1 MLLLNMINNNELID
15 QIKLYNKFLNSDSVN
30 KAYNFALEAHQNQ
43 KREEGV
49 PYIIHPVAVAKILT
63 DLKLDSATITT
74 GLLHDTI
81 EDTKET
87 YESVKKEFGEEV
99 ANLVDGVTKI
109 SALEDKASIDS
120 KAENFRK
127 LILATSKDIRVLLV
141 KLADRLHNMRTIHFL
156 KDKDKI
162 IRKAKETMEIYA
174 PLADRMGM
182 NRIRDELE
190 DLSFSVLNKPARDL
204 ILERLKFIK
213 NNRDD
218 TFKSISL
225 DLIELLKSNGIN
237 ATITGREKTPFSI
250 WRKIQNKKI
259 SLEQLTDII
268 GFRIVVKNIED
279 CYKALGIF
287 HSKFSTIPGKFKD
300 YISTPKINKYKS
312 IHTSVIGPKK
322 NRIEIQ
328 IRTFE
333 MQEFAE
339 RGIASH
345 WKYKSSEKFSE
356 LSWKEYDWLR
366 DLVEIIETGNSP
378 EHYYEF
384 TKLQMFQDNVFCFT
398 PEGAVIKLPMKATPI
413 DFAYAVHTKIG
424 NSAIG
429 CLVNGQD
436 TTLQTTLK
444 NGDLV
449 KIETSKNASPSLHW
463 LSSSKTGKARAAI
476 RRYWQ
481 DKSLENTNLIEK
493 NYSSTIEV
501 DLPHEPGALGNIC
514 SLIGLNKG
522 NIINVELLDRREDY
536 LKFSFD
542 LQIKDLKNFTNLISQ
557 IKQSNLKFRIIRH
570 KQKKNAFIKRIFDN
584 FKRN

>member
-1 MLLLNMINNNELID
+1 MINNNELID
-15 QIKLYNKFLNSDSVN
+15 QIKSYNKFLNSESLN

-43 KREEGV
+43 KRDEGV

-63 DLKLDSATITT
+63 ELKLDSATITT

-81 EDTKET
+81 EDTNVT
-87 YESVKKEFGEEV
+87 YDTVNKEFGEEV
-99 ANLVDGVTKI
+99 ANLVEGVTKI
-109 SALEDKASIDS
+109 SALEDKASGDS

-141 KLADRLHNMRTIHFL
+141 KLADRLHNMRTIQFV
-156 KDKDKI
+156 KDKEKI

-204 ILERLKFIK
+204 ILERLNFIK

-225 DLIELLKSNGIN
+225 EFIDLLKKNGVTAI
-237 ATITGREKTPFSI
+237 ITGREKTPFSI

-268 GFRIVVKNIED
+268 GFRIIVKNVED
-279 CYKALGIF
+279 CYKTLGIF
-287 HSKFSTIPGKFKD
+287 HNKFSTIPGKFKD
-300 YISTPKINKYKS
+300 YISTPKINNYKS
-312 IHTSVIGPKK
+312 IHTAVIGPKK

-328 IRTFE
+328 IRTNE
-333 MQEFAE
+333 MHEFAQ

-366 DLVEIIETGNSP
+366 DLVEIIEAGTSP

-384 TKLQMFQDNVFCFT
+384 TKLQMFQENVFCFT
-398 PEGAVIKLPMKATPI
+398 PKGSVIKLPKKATPI

-429 CLVNGQD
+429 CTINGRHA
-436 TTLQTTLK
+436 TLQSILK

-449 KIETSKNASPSLHW
+449 NIETSKNASPSMHW
-463 LSSSKTGKARAAI
+463 LNSSTTGKARSAI

-481 DKSLENTNLIEK
+481 DKSTENVNVEEK
-493 NYSSTIEV
+493 SYTCTIEV
-501 DLPHEPGALGNIC
+501 DLPHKPGALGNIS
-514 SLIGLNKG
+514 SLIGINKG
-522 NIINVELLDRREDY
+522 NIINIEM
-536 LKFSFD
+536 LKRKKDFLTFSFD

-557 IKQSNLKFRIIRH
+557 IKQSNLNFKIIRH
-570 KQKKNAFIKRIFDN
+570 KQKKNAFIRRIFEN

>member
-1 MLLLNMINNNELID
+1 MIDNNELIS
-15 QIKLYNKFLNSDSVN
+15 QIKSYNRFLNIDTVN

-43 KREEGV
+43 KRDEGV

-81 EDTKET
+81 EDTNVT
-87 YESVKKEFGEEV
+87 YENVKKEFGEEV

-109 SALEDKASIDS
+109 SALENRASDDS

-141 KLADRLHNMRTIHFL
+141 KLADRLHNMRTIQFV
-156 KDKDKI
+156 KDSEKK

-174 PLADRMGM
+174 PLAERMGM
-182 NRIRDELE
+182 NTIRDELE

-204 ILERLKFIK
+204 IIERLQFIK
-213 NNRDD
+213 NNKDD
-218 TFKSISL
+218 TFKSISTE
-225 DLIELLKSNGIN
+225 LIELLNKNGVE
-237 ATITGREKTPFSI
+237 ATINGREKTPFSI
-250 WRKIQNKKI
+250 WRKIQNKKV

-268 GFRIVVKNIED
+268 GFRIIVKTVED
-279 CYKALGIF
+279 CYKTLGIF
-287 HSKFSTIPGKFKD
+287 HSKFPTIPGRFKD
-300 YISTPKINKYKS
+300 YISTPKINKYQS
-312 IHTSVIGPKK
+312 IHSAVIGPRK

-333 MQEFAE
+333 MNEFAE

-345 WKYKSSEKFSE
+345 WKYKSSEKFSD

-366 DLVEIIETGNSP
+366 DLVEIIEAGNSP

-384 TKLQMFQDNVFCFT
+384 TKLQMFQENVFCFT
-398 PEGAVIKLPMKATPI
+398 PKGSVIKLPKLATPI

-424 NSAIG
+424 DSAIG
-429 CLVNGQD
+429 CFVNGRE
-436 TTLQTTLK
+436 TTLQNILN

-449 KIETSKNASPSLHW
+449 RIETSRNASPSLHW
-463 LSSSKTGKARAAI
+463 LSSAKTGKARAAI

-481 DKSLENTNLIEK
+481 DKSSETEKKVEK
-493 NYSSTIEV
+493 NYKSTIEV
-501 DLPHEPGALGNIC
+501 DLPHKPGALGNIS

-522 NIINVELLDRREDY
+522 NIINIELLERKEKY
-536 LKFSFD
+536 LKFAFD

-557 IKQSNLKFRIIRH
+557 IKQSDLNFKIIRH
-570 KQKKNAFIKRIFDN
+570 KQKKNAFIRRIFEN

>member
-1 MLLLNMINNNELID
+1 MINNNELINE
-15 QIKLYNKFLNSDSVN
+15 IKSYNRFLNSESLS
-30 KAYNFALEAHQNQ
+30 KAYDFALEAHQNQ

-63 DLKLDSATITT
+63 ELKLDSATITT

-81 EDTKET
+81 EDTNVT
-87 YESVKKEFGEEV
+87 YATVKKEFGEEV
-99 ANLVDGVTKI
+99 ANLVEGVTKI
-109 SALEDKASIDS
+109 SALEDKASSDS

-141 KLADRLHNMRTIHFL
+141 KLADRLHNMRTIQFV
-156 KDKDKI
+156 KDKEKI
-162 IRKAKETMEIYA
+162 IRKAKETLEIYA

-204 ILERLKFIK
+204 ILQRLNFIK
-213 NNRDD
+213 NNKDD
-218 TFKSISL
+218 TFKSISIE
-225 DLIELLKSNGIN
+225 LIELLKSKGIT

-259 SLEQLTDII
+259 SLEQVTDII
-268 GFRIVVKNIED
+268 GFRVIVKNIED
-279 CYKALGIF
+279 CYKTLGIF
-287 HSKFSTIPGKFKD
+287 HSQFSTIPGKFKD
-300 YISTPKINKYKS
+300 YISTPKINNYKS
-312 IHTSVIGPKK
+312 IHTAVIGPKK

-328 IRTFE
+328 IRTHD
-333 MQEFAE
+333 MHEFAQ

-366 DLVEIIETGNSP
+366 DLVEIIEAGTSP

-384 TKLQMFQDNVFCFT
+384 TKLHMFQENVFCFT
-398 PEGAVIKLPMKATPI
+398 PKGAVIKLPKKATPI
-413 DFAYAVHTKIG
+413 DFAYAVHTKVG

-429 CLVNGQD
+429 CTINGRRS
-436 TTLQTTLK
+436 TLQTNLN

-449 KIETSKNASPSLHW
+449 VIETAKNASPSLHW
-463 LSSSKTGKARAAI
+463 LTSSSTGKARSAI

-481 DKSLENTNLIEK
+481 DKSTKEIRTSEK

-501 DLPHEPGALGNIC
+501 DLPHKPGALGHIS

-522 NIINVELLDRREDY
+522 NIINIEM
-536 LKFSFD
+536 LKRTKDHLTFSFD

-557 IKQSNLKFRIIRH
+557 IKQSNLKFKIIRH
-570 KQKKNAFIKRIFDN
+570 KQKKNAFIKRIFEN